1 MSIQVFWFYR
11 NSGGGMNTAKAMFRE
26 LTGLDVGPVRLPLRE
41 LTKEETLALRKDFEA
56 AGLADV
62 AKPRE
67 E

>member
-1 MSIQVFWFYR
+1 
-11 NSGGGMNTAKAMFRE
+11 MNTAKAMFRE

-41 LTKEETLALRKDFEA
+41 LTKEETEALRKDFQA